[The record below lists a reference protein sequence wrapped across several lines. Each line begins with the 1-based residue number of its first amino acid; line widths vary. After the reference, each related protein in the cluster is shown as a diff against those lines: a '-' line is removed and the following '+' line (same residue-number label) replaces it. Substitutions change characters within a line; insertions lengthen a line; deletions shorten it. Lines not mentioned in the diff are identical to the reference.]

1 MPWLRFTTMVKEVYM
16 KKETTASAMLVCVCV
31 CAFAQKEEKE
41 KGDRCMYELMLI
53 RMSLQ
58 REKY

>member
-1 MPWLRFTTMVKEVYM
+1 MVKEVY
-16 KKETTASAMLVCVCV
+16 KDKALTASAILGCVCVCV
-31 CAFAQKEEKE
+31 CVICAFAQKEEKG
-41 KGDRCMYELMLI
+41 KGDRCMYELMLV

>member
-1 MPWLRFTTMVKEVYM
+1 MVKEVYM
-16 KKETTASAMLVCVCV
+16 KKETTASAMLVCV